1 MQDQEFVLHSN
12 KITALPSHYYAKR
25 IADTEQAADGISR
38 PVLEHRY
45 LVDPPGS
52 GSDTLAPATQQV
64 LGFLAEPE
72 ITAAVGEATGIW
84 FIVFPREELEY
95 LADGFQAHPSL
106 AWLSAHFTL
115 DSVAQFGELEAYHF
129 VR

>member
-1 MQDQEFVLHSN
+1 MLHSN
-12 KITALPSHYYAKR
+12 KITALPAHYYAKR
-25 IADTEQAADGISR
+25 IAETGQAADGISK

-45 LVDPPGS
+45 LADAPGS

-72 ITAAVGEATGIW
+72 ITAAVGEATSIW
-84 FIVFPREELEY
+84 FIVFPREQLEY
-95 LADGFQAHPSL
+95 LADGYQAHPSL
-106 AWLSAHFTL
+106 EWLSAHLTL
-115 DSVAQFGELEAYHF
+115 DSVTQFGELEAYHF

>member
-1 MQDQEFVLHSN
+1 MVVFLRDANTRVGELDDYILFLN
-12 KITALPSHYYAKR
+12 GDDILAAEDRRAKLDVFL
-25 IADTEQAADGISR
+25 ADA
-38 PVLEHRY
+38 
-45 LVDPPGS
+45 PGS

-84 FIVFPREELEY
+84 FIVFPREELEH